1 MKNSTLQSAIGSGAP
16 EKFDLEELKELV
28 HKRLLNRL
36 GAQLYLGELDAA
48 QLEELVYESISEEI
62 DASDRSISTLTRAN
76 LVQEVV
82 DEVLGIGPIQSL
94 LRNPKVTEIMVNRF
108 DSVYYEEEGRLHRS
122 ELSYSSEEH
131 LRRTIE
137 RIVANV
143 GRRIDE
149 SSPLVDARL
158 LDGSR
163 VNAVVPPIA
172 IDGATLTIRKF
183 AHDPYGIDD
192 LIGFG
197 TLTQEAAEF
206 LEACTKARLNILISG
221 GTGSGKTTTLNV
233 LSSLIPD
240 DERIITVEDAAELQL
255 NQPHVV
261 RLESRP
267 INIEGEGL
275 ISVRDLVRNSLRMRP
290 DRIVVGEVRDG
301 AALDMLQAMNT
312 GHDGSLTTLH
322 ANSPKD
328 ALIRLEN
335 LVLLAGVDI
344 PIRAIREQIAEAL
357 DLVIHQARLRDGS
370 RRIIAISE
378 VAGIDQESI
387 QLQEIFRFNLSDK
400 SSKESV
406 GSLVATGLPLNRR
419 AKFELRDIALPLGR

>member
-1 MKNSTLQSAIGSGAP
+1 MKNSTLRDAIGSGAP
-16 EKFDLEELKELV
+16 EKIDFQELKDGV
-28 HKRLLNRL
+28 HRRLLNRL
-36 GAQLYLGELDAA
+36 GSQLYTGETEASE
-48 QLEELVYESISEEI
+48 LEELVYESVSEEI
-62 DASDRSISTLTRAN
+62 DASDRSISNLARAN

-82 DEVLGIGPIQSL
+82 DEVLGIGPIQQL
-94 LRNPKVTEIMVNRF
+94 LRSPTVTEIMVNRY
-108 DSVYYEEEGRLHRS
+108 DRVYYEENGKLYQS
-122 ELSYSSEEH
+122 DLAYSSEEH

-158 LDGSR
+158 PDGSR

-183 AHDPYGIDD
+183 ASDPFGTDD
-192 LIGFG
+192 LISFG
-197 TLTQEAAEF
+197 TFSEEAAEF
-206 LEACTKARLNILISG
+206 LDACVKARLNILISG

-240 DERIITVEDAAELQL
+240 DERIITVEDAAELRL

-344 PIRAIREQIAEAL
+344 PIRAIREQIVEAL

-370 RRIIAISE
+370 RRMIAISE
-378 VAGIDQESI
+378 ITGIDQDSI
-387 QLQEIFRFNLSDK
+387 QLQEIFRFKLASDG
-400 SSKESV
+400 SKDVV

-419 AKFELRDIALPLGR
+419 SKFELRDIALPLGR